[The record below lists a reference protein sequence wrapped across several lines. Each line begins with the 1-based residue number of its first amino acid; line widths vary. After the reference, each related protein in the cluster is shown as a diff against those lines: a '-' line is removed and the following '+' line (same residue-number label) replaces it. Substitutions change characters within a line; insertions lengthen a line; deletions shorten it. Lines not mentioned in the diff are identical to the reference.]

1 MNTVIARRGLYLQA
15 PQSKRD
21 FGGEAASDNR
31 VTNRPV
37 SGVNL
42 QPLMATNQ
50 FRILGGFG
58 GFFLSQTTAGEGG
71 GQNWIRTS
79 EGVSQRIYSAMVA

>member
-1 MNTVIARRGLYLQA
+1 MNARRGLYLQA
-15 PQSKRD
+15 PQPGRG
-21 FGGEAASDNR
+21 FGNEVASDNR

-42 QPLMATNQ
+42 QPLMATSH

-58 GFFLSQTTAGEGG
+58 GFFLSQATVGEGG

-79 EGVSQRIYSAMVA
+79 EGVSQRIYSPMVAY